1 MTREERKEMTK
12 RVNAR
17 RHQINAMATAIKL
30 KVNMNKDLFDT
41 VVGVVA
47 FHFDVDQEELVSRS
61 RNGQIREA
69 RHALVYL
76 CRLACPRATLASVGR
91 MFGRDHTTVL
101 HSTNRCQVLREVDD
115 MYDLK
120 FMKAFR
126 ELKVLI
132 PTLRDTDNRPEFNPL
147 EASLLRDLVCKMA
160 TAWDRY
166 LDDGQIDEFMNTMA
180 QVRAQS
186 NDLGLA
192 TPITIQS

>member
-1 MTREERKEMTK
+1 MNREERKEMTK

-47 FHFDVDQEELVSRS
+47 FHYDVDQEELVSRS
-61 RNGQIREA
+61 RHGQIREA

-91 MFGRDHTTVL
+91 MFGRDHSTVL
-101 HSTNRCQVLREVDD
+101 HSTSRCQVLREVDD

-132 PTLRDTDNRPEFNPL
+132 PTLRDTE
-147 EASLLRDLVCKMA
+147 ETSLLRDLVCKMSV
-160 TAWDRY
+160 AWDRY